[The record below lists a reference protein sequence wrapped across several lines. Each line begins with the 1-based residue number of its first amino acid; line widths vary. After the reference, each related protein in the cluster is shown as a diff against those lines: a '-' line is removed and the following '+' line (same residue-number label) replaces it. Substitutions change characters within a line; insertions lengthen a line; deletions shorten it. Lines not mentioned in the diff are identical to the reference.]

1 MQELSLNG
9 IDLAYI
15 ERGQGQPVLF
25 VHGGIGDYRDWERQ
39 VEAFGSR
46 YRAIAVS
53 CRGHWPNRKPEPGE
67 HIPLDTFVED
77 LATFIRVLE
86 AAPVHLVGHSS
97 PGGFGSLVLAR
108 RYPELLRSLVLLE
121 PPALT
126 LLGVNIPPA
135 PPQLLR
141 LLVRSPRA
149 GSGLIKFG
157 AKGIGPAMKAFDRG
171 DDEAGLRIFIAAN
184 TSERT
189 LASLPA
195 DKFQRYVDNV
205 GSLKAQIKA
214 GFPEFGEAD
223 ARSIQ
228 VPALLVA
235 GTGTPAH
242 LLAVTDRLEALLPDV
257 RRLDIAGA
265 THNMFD
271 SHPAEFNAG
280 VLEFIGGQND

>member
-77 LATFIRVLE
+77 LAAFIRVLE
-86 AAPVHLVGHSS
+86 AGPVHLVGHSS
-97 PGGFGSLVLAR
+97 PGGFGSLILAL

-126 LLGVNIPPA
+126 LLVVNIRPA

-141 LLVRSPRA
+141 LLIRSPRA

-171 DDEAGLRIFIAAN
+171 DDKEGLRIFIAAN

-189 LASLPA
+189 LASLPE
-195 DKFQRYVDNV
+195 DKCQRYVDNV

-223 ARSIQ
+223 AGRGDGDTGS
-228 VPALLVA
+228 PARGDRQARGAAA
-235 GTGTPAH
+235 G
-242 LLAVTDRLEALLPDV
+242 REAARHRGRHPQHA
-257 RRLDIAGA
+257 RQP
-265 THNMFD
+265 
-271 SHPAEFNAG
+271 HPAEFNAG
-280 VLEFIGGQND
+280 VLEFIGGQNG